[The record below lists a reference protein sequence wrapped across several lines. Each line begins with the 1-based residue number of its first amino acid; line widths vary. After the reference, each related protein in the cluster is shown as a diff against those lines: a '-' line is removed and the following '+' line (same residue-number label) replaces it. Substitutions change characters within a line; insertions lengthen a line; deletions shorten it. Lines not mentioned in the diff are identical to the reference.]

1 MPDWRFVMLLGIGV
15 AADFGDREGV
25 VVSLSDTIEV
35 SRGVLLREQL
45 RKQNAKLVLLQ
56 IITKLREQNAK
67 LVLENAK
74 LAAFHAEAMP
84 NLTGSVISAV
94 PTVVSTLIDGPPQAL
109 SLEALQ
115 AQWRAWH
122 TDLCSSD
129 TKPDPADAPQVLIEE
144 HHDQYAVTPDHTTQ
158 CYRSEDS
165 EDNNGVQRAVMTYY
179 S

>member
-35 SRGVLLREQL
+35 SRGVWLHEQL
-45 RKQNAKLVLLQ
+45 RKQNAKLVLLASN
-56 IITKLREQNAK
+56 ITQ
-67 LVLENAK
+67 LVLENAR
-74 LAAFHAEAMP
+74 LAALHAGAMP

-129 TKPDPADAPQVLIEE
+129 TKLDPADAPQVLIEE
-144 HHDQYAVTPDHTTQ
+144 HHDQYAVTPDHTIQ

>member
-35 SRGVLLREQL
+35 SRGVWLHEQL
-45 RKQNAKLVLLQ
+45 RKQNAKLVLLASN
-56 IITKLREQNAK
+56 ITQ
-67 LVLENAK
+67 LVLENAR
-74 LAAFHAEAMP
+74 LAALHAGAMP

-144 HHDQYAVTPDHTTQ
+144 HHDQYAVTPDHTIQ